1 MPCVQH
7 IQDHVIIC
15 CHIIFK
21 DMPIVSFIVSCNLVD
36 QKNNYTKNLMNKKLD
51 YNQILVDY
59 NHNHKSEKLKHGDN
73 VPN

>member
-7 IQDHVIIC
+7 IQDHVIV
-15 CHIIFK
+15 
-21 DMPIVSFIVSCNLVD
+21 VSLLVSCNLVN
-36 QKNNYTKNLMNKKLD
+36 QKNNYIRNLINKKLD

-59 NHNHKSEKLKHGDN
+59 NHSYKIAKLRCGDN